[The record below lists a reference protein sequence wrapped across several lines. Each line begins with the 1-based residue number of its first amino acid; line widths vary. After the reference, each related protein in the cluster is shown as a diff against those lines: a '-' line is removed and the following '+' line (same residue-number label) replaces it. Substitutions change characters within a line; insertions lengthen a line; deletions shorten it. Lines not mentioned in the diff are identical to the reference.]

1 MKMLIGE
8 KWVGKEEKIDVLNP
22 YNNNLVDTVPSG
34 DKDDVEAAF
43 QNMGNLLTTKFFE

>member
-22 YNNNLVDTVPSG
+22 YNNNLEHFSIYNISLWDL
-34 DKDDVEAAF
+34 A
-43 QNMGNLLTTKFFE
+43 